1 MTRLQVGDFS
11 VRTLELGH
19 FRLDGG
25 AMFGVVPR
33 ILWERQHPAD
43 ADNRI
48 DMVMRVLLIETA
60 DRKILVDT
68 GFGKGRTPKFR
79 EIYSFDGTDD
89 HLNEALASAGV
100 TPEQITDII
109 ITHLHFDHNGG
120 STVNKAGQPVPAFP
134 NATWHIQKRQLEHA
148 RSRLERDKAS
158 YLPEDFEPLIE
169 HNVVHIV
176 DGEWSLMPGID
187 VVMCEGHT
195 PAQQLV
201 RVSGGNTTILYA
213 ADLIPL
219 ASQIALPWIMAYDL
233 FPVTT
238 LQDKKRILSQAAQE
252 GWILFFEHDPLIVS
266 SRITQTERG
275 YTLLK

>member
-1 MTRLQVGDFS
+1 MTELGKFK

-33 ILWERQHPAD
+33 VMWERQHPAD
-43 ADNRI
+43 EFNRI
-48 DMVMRVLLIETA
+48 DMVMRVMLIEVD

-68 GFGKGRTPKFR
+68 GFGKGRAPKFR
-79 EIYSFDGTDD
+79 EMYSFDGTDD
-89 HLNEALASAGV
+89 HLNEALATVGL
-100 TPEQITDII
+100 TDNDITDII

-120 STVNKAGQPVPAFP
+120 STVNKGGKPVPAFP

-148 RSRLERDKAS
+148 RSRLEKDRAS

-169 HNVVHIV
+169 HGVVNIV
-176 DGEWSLMPGID
+176 DGVWSLLPGID
-187 VVMCEGHT
+187 VVVCEGHT

-201 RVSGGNTTILYA
+201 RVQGGGKTILYT
-213 ADLIPL
+213 ADLLPL

-233 FPVTT
+233 YPVTT
-238 LQDKKRILSQAAQE
+238 LQEKKDILVTAAEQ
-252 GWILFFEHDPLIVS
+252 GWILYFEHDPLVVHSQIVK
-266 SRITQTERG
+266 TERG
-275 YTLLK
+275 FALVK